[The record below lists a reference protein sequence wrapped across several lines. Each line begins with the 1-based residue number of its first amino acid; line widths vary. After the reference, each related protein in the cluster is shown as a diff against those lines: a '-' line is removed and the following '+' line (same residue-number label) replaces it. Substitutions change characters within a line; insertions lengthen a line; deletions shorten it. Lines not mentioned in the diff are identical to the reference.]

1 MTERTLMDEGDART
15 LATRR
20 AVLAGGAGLLALA
33 AVRPARATPAA
44 MQAAIRDFTG
54 GAKVDTGGVILD
66 IPALVEN
73 GNSVPLKIKVVSPMT
88 EADHVNAIHVIADRN
103 PRSLV
108 ATFNLGPG
116 SGRAEVTTR
125 IRLAGSQRLTVL
137 AALSGNRYRISQQD
151 VLVTSAACL
160 DDSL

>member
-1 MTERTLMDEGDART
+1 VKRRQFVLAIGAAAAFPAAAQQQFART
-15 LATRR
+15 QD
-20 AVLAGGAGLLALA
+20 
-33 AVRPARATPAA
+33 VRPLIEKLTK
-44 MQAAIRDFTG
+44 
-54 GAKVDTGGVILD
+54 GAKTESGGILLEL
-66 IPALVEN
+66 PAIAEN
-73 GNSVPLKIKVVSPMT
+73 GNSVPLRVKVDSPMS
-88 EADHVNAIHVIADRN
+88 EGDHVDAIHIIADRN

-108 ATFNLGPG
+108 ATFHMGPE

-137 AALSGNRYRISQQD
+137 AALSGDRYRMLQQD

>member
-1 MTERTLMDEGDART
+1 MKRRDFMVVVPAMAALPAFAQQQFART
-15 LATRR
+15 QDVAPLIAKLANG
-20 AVLAGGAGLLALA
+20 VKPEAGGVEVDLP
-33 AVRPARATPAA
+33 AVA
-44 MQAAIRDFTG
+44 
-54 GAKVDTGGVILD
+54 
-66 IPALVEN
+66 EN
-73 GNSVPLKIKVVSPMT
+73 GNSVPIKVKVPSPMT
-88 EADHVNAIHVIADRN
+88 EADHVSAIHIIADRN

-116 SGRAEVTTR
+116 SGRAEIATR

>member
-1 MTERTLMDEGDART
+1 MKRRDFVIAVPAMAALPAVAQQQFART
-15 LATRR
+15 QDVAPLIAKLANG
-20 AVLAGGAGLLALA
+20 VKPEAGGVEVELP
-33 AVRPARATPAA
+33 AVA
-44 MQAAIRDFTG
+44 
-54 GAKVDTGGVILD
+54 
-66 IPALVEN
+66 EN
-73 GNSVPLKIKVVSPMT
+73 GNSVPIKVKVPSPMT
-88 EADHVNAIHVIADRN
+88 EADHVSAIHIIADRN

-116 SGRAEVTTR
+116 SGRAEIATR

>member
-1 MTERTLMDEGDART
+1 M
-15 LATRR
+15 RR
-20 AVLAGGAGLLALA
+20 RRFVAALGALA
-33 AVRPARATPAA
+33 ALPAAAQQQFARTQDVRPLIDKLTKGARTE
-44 MQAAIRDFTG
+44 TG
-54 GAKVDTGGVILD
+54 GIELEL
-66 IPALVEN
+66 PAIAEN
-73 GNSVPLKIKVVSPMT
+73 GNSVPLRVKVESPMS
-88 EADHVNAIHVIADRN
+88 EKDHVDAIHIIADRN

-108 ATFNLGPG
+108 ATFHMGPE

-137 AALSGNRYRISQQD
+137 AELSGNRYRMLQQD

>member
-1 MTERTLMDEGDART
+1 MRRREFVAAMGAVAALPAAAQQQFART
-15 LATRR
+15 QD
-20 AVLAGGAGLLALA
+20 
-33 AVRPARATPAA
+33 VRPLIEKLTK
-44 MQAAIRDFTG
+44 
-54 GAKVDTGGVILD
+54 GAKTEEGGIAMEL
-66 IPALVEN
+66 PAIAEN
-73 GNSVPLKIKVVSPMT
+73 GNSVPLRVKVESPMT
-88 EADHVNAIHVIADRN
+88 QADHVDAIHVIADRN

-108 ATFNLGPG
+108 ATFHLGPE

-137 AALSGNRYRISQQD
+137 AALSGGRFRMLQQD

>member
-1 MTERTLMDEGDART
+1 MKRRDFVVVVPAMAALPAFAQQQFART
-15 LATRR
+15 QDVAPLIAKLANG
-20 AVLAGGAGLLALA
+20 VK
-33 AVRPARATPAA
+33 PE
-44 MQAAIRDFTG
+44 TG
-54 GAKVDTGGVILD
+54 GIEVEL
-66 IPALVEN
+66 PAVAEN
-73 GNSVPLKIKVVSPMT
+73 GNSVPLKVTVSSPMS
-88 EADHVNAIHVIADRN
+88 EADHVDAIHIIADRN

-116 SGRAEVTTR
+116 AGRAEITTR

>member
-1 MTERTLMDEGDART
+1 M
-15 LATRR
+15 
-20 AVLAGGAGLLALA
+20 
-33 AVRPARATPAA
+33 
-44 MQAAIRDFTG
+44 
-54 GAKVDTGGVILD
+54 
-66 IPALVEN
+66 
-73 GNSVPLKIKVVSPMT
+73 S
-88 EADHVNAIHVIADRN
+88 EADHVDAIHIIADRN

-108 ATFNLGPG
+108 ATFHLGPE

-137 AALSGNRYRISQQD
+137 AALSGDRFRMLQQD